1 MYHKTPVAALWLEEG
16 DLVAIQGYDY
26 EVADVSYYVGDTE
39 QVELTLLD
47 EEGFAKSLTV
57 SPNQKVTVL
66 MWVEEEAVI

>member
-26 EVADVSYYVGDTE
+26 EVADVAYTVGDTE
-39 QVELTLLD
+39 EVELTLLD
-47 EEGFAKSLTV
+47 EEGFAKSLTL

-66 MWVEEEAVI
+66 MWVDEEAVI